1 MPRVDIAIV
10 TARPHP
16 GAALRTA
23 ARAEARVARQEA
35 RRDVG
40 LWSHSVPMGLK
51 VLDRRTIKC
60 AVDDAG

>member
-1 MPRVDIAIV
+1 MNIRSGSVD
-10 TARPHP
+10 
-16 GAALRTA
+16 LK
-23 ARAEARVARQEA
+23 A

-40 LWSHSVPMGLK
+40 LCSHSGPMGLK